1 MCVDLTQKY
10 DPKHM
15 KNIPYTARLS
25 PVHITSHHIEETD
38 AGRDRP
44 LYLRNKLYDKTL
56 KSQNYYSNSCAYVL
70 ACVFWQLSLLYRL
83 SPITQQQQLITLNF
97 LSVFFLFL
105 YVSNI
110 FFCHCSVCL
119 VLWASLPEIK
129 IDDDDDDDILW
140 TAVHWNLTDLLFW
153 SE

>member
-44 LYLRNKLYDKTL
+44 LYLRNKLYNKTL
-56 KSQNYYSNSCAYVL
+56 KSQNYYSNRYI
-70 ACVFWQLSLLYRL
+70 R
-83 SPITQQQQLITLNF
+83 I
-97 LSVFFLFL
+97 
-105 YVSNI
+105 
-110 FFCHCSVCL
+110 
-119 VLWASLPEIK
+119 EILK
-129 IDDDDDDDILW
+129 K
-140 TAVHWNLTDLLFW
+140 LTGG
-153 SE
+153 EQ